1 MWNKIGDSKKTERKN
16 MNGIKYVKCE
26 LCGKQDKAENLM
38 LIGGCF
44 AYLCPSCRKV
54 ADKVIKRFIAQ
65 LRESSFE
72 LVVKTVMDRSGK

>member
-1 MWNKIGDSKKTERKN
+1 

-26 LCGKQDKAENLM
+26 LCGKKDKVENLM

-44 AYLCPSCRKV
+44 AYLCPACRKI
-54 ADKVIKRFIAQ
+54 ADKVIKRFIAH

-72 LVVKTVMDRSGK
+72 LVVKTVMEREKK